1 MAAARVNVEQ
11 LKRQLALRGWS
22 GLDLAR
28 FSAVCP
34 ATVSAAIN
42 GRAVSTGTIR
52 KLALALSRAPTI
64 PGTDELLA

>member
-11 LKRQLALRGWS
+11 LNRQLGLRGWS

-28 FSAVCP
+28 FSGVCP
-34 ATVSAAIN
+34 ATVSAAMN

-52 KLALALSRAPTI
+52 KLALALSRAKTV
-64 PGTDELLA
+64 PGADELLA